1 VSDSVDENK
10 HYLRCDARVRLQA
23 NSNSSQ
29 DFLHF
34 TSCFVTLR
42 RVKNLQE
49 KKRSFAKESRR
60 LTFASDIP
68 RKKNNINAMLTKCW
82 CVKGLNPGVI

>member
-1 VSDSVDENK
+1 MSDSVDENK
-10 HYLRCDARVRLQA
+10 HYLRCDARVRMQA
-23 NSNSSQ
+23 NSNSSE

-49 KKRSFAKESRR
+49 KKRSFARESRR

-68 RKKNNINAMLTKCW
+68 IKKNNKNEMLTTCW
-82 CVKGLNPGVI
+82 CPDGYVLDG